1 MMQKCKKSFDASSLR
16 PHLSNLKHKTMSRF
30 TLIELLVVI
39 AIIAILA
46 GMLLPALNAAR
57 EKARTVSCAG
67 NLRQLGLASLQY
79 TQDYN
84 ASVYQDTGKSKS
96 AHELLTEFIKPGSWN
111 STYGVAALKL
121 WYCPSD
127 TSEYTKSGVFAY
139 GGYGANIAW
148 TKKKATQLQN
158 PEQIMW
164 IDNHQYFVAPY
175 EACLAETERTIRY
188 RHGKDRGKLSR
199 RCYPG
204 CSANYISYDG
214 AGKNIKREIA
224 ISNWNAYELKWS
236 YSIVPDLRFWMYYK

>member
-1 MMQKCKKSFDASSLR
+1 MQKKFGTSSLQ
-16 PHLSNLKHKTMSRF
+16 PHLSNQKRKTMSRF

-96 AHELLTEFIKPGSWN
+96 AHELLTEYIKRGSWHA
-111 STYGVAALKL
+111 TYGVAALKL

-175 EACLAETERTIRY
+175 EACLAESERTIRY

-204 CSANYISYDG
+204 SSANYISYDG
-214 AGKNIKREIA
+214 AVKNIKREIA

-236 YSIVPDLRFWMYYK
+236 YSVVPDLRFWMYYK